1 MNHKIALLALL
12 FISTF
17 GVAQTSITKNVVT
30 LISFEPDTGL
40 VPTNTDDV
48 IIQAGKAVN
57 FDTSGTVTQALTIDP
72 SASLNIAASMAIPT
86 IILTADNNAGTV
98 KSTEIKYMSVATLG
112 LDPGYDAGQFGGS
125 GADAFNLYTHLVQ
138 DNNGVKFALQVV
150 PDTNYETTVIP
161 IGIDANAG
169 TQITFKA
176 TATDL
181 PTGKKV
187 FLEDILLNTVTEIN
201 NTDKSYTVTLPSTL
215 SGSGRFFLHTLN
227 VAATLTFQ
235 PTSGSWFLASSWSP
249 AQLPT
254 SIDDVIIPTGKT
266 ITIGSSGA
274 VAKNIAINAGTLN
287 IVATGSLTVSNAIT
301 NNGTLTIASDASNSG
316 SVIVGSYSGNTA
328 TYQRYLTGSEW
339 HLFSTPL
346 SAGAQ
351 TIANFVSN
359 YSGAMTQSGVQYSL
373 GTYDNNFVADG
384 TSTWQNYTSD
394 GSNPA
399 PASSFPAGV
408 GYEILMNSSGTVDLT
423 GSINTAEP
431 TFTLTENVTGWNLI
445 GNPFPSSI
453 FGNTSANPTHNFL
466 TNNSAELDPSFVS
479 MYLWNPTNGS
489 YDIVN
494 QASAARS
501 LAPGQAFFV
510 KSKTGGGTATFAAN
524 MRTHQSA
531 NNFLRSTTTLIP
543 TINLTIDD
551 NAGTVRDTEIKYMSG
566 TTLGLD
572 PGYDGGQLGAVGTSN
587 FNLYTHL
594 VEDNGVK
601 FALQVVPD
609 TGYDTTVIPVG
620 IDANAGTQ
628 VTFKATA
635 TDLPDGIK
643 VFIEDKVLNTVTEIN
658 NTDKSYTVNLS
669 TALSG
674 TGRFYLHTQENTLA
688 IDDFSALQYTLVT
701 SPEQNNI
708 RLYGVVAEK
717 GSVDI
722 FDIFGRKIHATKLQT
737 GSEQNI
743 NMPVMSTGVY
753 IVKFN
758 IDNKP
763 FSKKILWY

>member
-1 MNHKIALLALL
+1 MKHKITLLILL
-12 FISTF
+12 FISAF
-17 GVAQTSITKNVVT
+17 GFAQTNTFLSPGNWELSTNWSLGI
-30 LISFEPDTGL
+30 
-40 VPTNTDDV
+40 VPTSSHDV
-48 IIQAGKAVN
+48 VI
-57 FDTSGTVTQALTIDP
+57 
-72 SASLNIAASMAIPT
+72 
-86 IILTADNNAGTV
+86 NAPIFL
-98 KSTEIKYMSVATLG
+98 ST
-112 LDPGYDAGQFGGS
+112 P
-125 GADAFNLYTHLVQ
+125 
-138 DNNGVKFALQVV
+138 
-150 PDTNYETTVIP
+150 
-161 IGIDANAG
+161 
-169 TQITFKA
+169 
-176 TATDL
+176 
-181 PTGKKV
+181 
-187 FLEDILLNTVTEIN
+187 
-201 NTDKSYTVTLPSTL
+201 
-215 SGSGRFFLHTLN
+215 
-227 VAATLTFQ
+227 
-235 PTSGSWFLASSWSP
+235 
-249 AQLPT
+249 
-254 SIDDVIIPTGKT
+254 
-266 ITIGSSGA
+266 GA
-274 VAKNIAINAGTLN
+274 VANTVVNNTVMTIFGAGTL
-287 IVATGSLTVSNAIT
+287 TVT
-301 NNGTLTIASDASNSG
+301 NNFNNNNTLTIASDASNNG

-423 GSINTAEP
+423 GSINTAGA
-431 TFTLTENVTGWNLI
+431 TSTLTENVTGWNLI
-445 GNPFPSSI
+445 GNPFPSSV
-453 FGNTSANPTHNFL
+453 FVNASANPTNNFL
-466 TNNSAELDPSFVS
+466 TSNSGQLDPSFVS
-479 MYLWNPTNGS
+479 IYVWNPGNGS

-494 QASAARS
+494 QATGARS

-510 KSKTGGGTATFAAN
+510 NSRTGGGSVDFTTA

-531 NNFLRSTTTLIP
+531 NNFLRTTTVIP
-543 TINLTIDD
+543 TINLTIDN